1 MGTSPLQSVASGRA
15 LKLFFYY
22 LLGYLQIQSQLS
34 IHGFEPAVFFFQIF
48 EALELGG
55 IHAVVALPP
64 LVKGCLAY
72 TMLPADLSYTFAVG
86 ELLEE
91 LGNLLWVKV
100 FLFIF
105 DRSKVR
111 VFFSS

>member
-1 MGTSPLQSVASGRA
+1 
-15 LKLFFYY
+15 
-22 LLGYLQIQSQLS
+22 
-34 IHGFEPAVFFFQIF
+34 
-48 EALELGG
+48 
-55 IHAVVALPP
+55 
-64 LVKGCLAY
+64 
-72 TMLPADLSYTFAVG
+72 MLPADLSYTFAVG